1 MRILQLTMTGSAQEL
16 APVLGGLNQGIGIYC
31 SVLQMQNNGT
41 HSMRV
46 GDNTVTAS
54 RGQLIGP
61 SGGLYTAPCP
71 PKGTRLSDWW
81 VIGTSGDILDI
92 LYETAQ

>member
-1 MRILQLTMTGSAQEL
+1 MRIFQVTMTGSAQEL
-16 APVLGGLNQGIGIYC
+16 ASVLTQTMSVYC

-41 HSMRV
+41 HQMRI
-46 GDNTVTAS
+46 GDNTVTAN
-54 RGQLIGP
+54 RGQIIQA

-71 PKGTRLSDWW
+71 PRGTRLADWW
-81 VIGTSGDILDI
+81 VIGTSGDVLDV